1 MNVEYDNI
9 EQKIKKMTREIEEY
23 DRVEK
28 EILKTAKENTDFE
41 RDIEELNNISKKIE
55 KWVKF
60 YREFYNN
67 ILIFFLL
74 V

>member
-1 MNVEYDNI
+1 
-9 EQKIKKMTREIEEY
+9 MTREIEEY

-55 KWVKF
+55 K
-60 YREFYNN
+60 
-67 ILIFFLL
+67 
-74 V
+74 